1 MTLNNRFPSDVNA
14 VEKCLP
20 CYEEFKGWDTPTAGV
35 TRLEDLPEKARS
47 YIKRIEELVEI
58 PVSIVSTG
66 PKRHETIMVRDVY

>member
-1 MTLNNRFPSDVNA
+1 MQGLGWPAGFLYRT
-14 VEKCLP
+14 

-35 TRLEDLPEKARS
+35 TRLEDLPEKART

-66 PKRHETIMVRDVY
+66 PKRHETIMVRDIS